1 MAKQGMD
8 GEKVPVALM
17 NRFQYM
23 VGSHPFRAAANVHL
37 AELSPLSL
45 DVSSHFAVYYIIKA

>member
-1 MAKQGMD
+1 
-8 GEKVPVALM
+8 M